1 MKNDNL
7 KSYICDYTIEY
18 NIQVNPTTKAQ
29 IRTKRQEQIICEP
42 KDKEEVSQLLYD
54 NERRIKDK
62 MMYGKVHTWLN
73 FYQDYEYED
82 NVKTKLIDT
91 KIREVSR
98 QNYDDVIRI
107 NQIMMIDDD
116 GVKQEDETD
125 TEIRML
131 EDEIKK
137 EISQ

>member
-7 KSYICDYTIEY
+7 KSYVCDYTIEY
-18 NIQVNPTTKAQ
+18 NVQVNPVTKATIQ
-29 IRTKRQEQIICEP
+29 TKRQEQIICEP
-42 KDKEEVSQLLYD
+42 KDKEEISQILYEND
-54 NERRIKDK
+54 RRIKDK

-73 FYQDYEYED
+73 YYHDTDYED

-98 QNYDDVIRI
+98 QNFDDVIKI
-107 NQIMMIDDD
+107 ILIMMIDDE
-116 GVKQEDETD
+116 GVKEEDETD

-131 EDEIKK
+131 EDEVEK

>member
-1 MKNDNL
+1 MIPAK
-7 KSYICDYTIEY
+7 
-18 NIQVNPTTKAQ
+18 
-29 IRTKRQEQIICEP
+29 
-42 KDKEEVSQLLYD
+42 

-73 FYQDYEYED
+73 YYHDTDYED

-98 QNYDDVIRI
+98 QNFDDVIKI
-107 NQIMMIDDD
+107 NQIMMINDE
-116 GVKQEDETD
+116 GVKEEDETD

-131 EDEIKK
+131 EDEVVK

>member
-1 MKNDNL
+1 MNYYHD
-7 KSYICDYTIEY
+7 T
-18 NIQVNPTTKAQ
+18 
-29 IRTKRQEQIICEP
+29 
-42 KDKEEVSQLLYD
+42 
-54 NERRIKDK
+54 
-62 MMYGKVHTWLN
+62 
-73 FYQDYEYED
+73 EYED
-82 NVKTKLIDT
+82 NVTTKLIDT

>member
-7 KSYICDYTIEY
+7 KSYVCDYTIEY
-18 NIQVNPTTKAQ
+18 NVQVNPVTKATIQ
-29 IRTKRQEQIICEP
+29 TKRQEQIICEP
-42 KDKEEVSQLLYD
+42 KDKEEISQILYEND
-54 NERRIKDK
+54 RRIKDK

-73 FYQDYEYED
+73 YYHDNDYED

-98 QNYDDVIRI
+98 QNFDDVIKI
-107 NQIMMIDDD
+107 NQIMMIDDE
-116 GVKQEDETD
+116 GVKEEDETD

-131 EDEIKK
+131 EDEVEK